1 MLKTLRGS
9 LEIAKV
15 NKLRQPLSAP
25 VCPADQMQ
33 TDRSICLEGYR
44 CDAGC
49 KYVVPS
55 ITVNE
60 LTRLRANPPR
70 TCTPCSHP
78 CSHRTCTSSS
88 PSSSADESSSGS
100 SSSASTSITQ
110 AFTLADAAA
119 VQAHLLPCQSLLG
132 LSGQLAFNGRLY
144 HDVVFWACKATC

>member
-1 MLKTLRGS
+1 LKLPKSTSSGS
-9 LEIAKV
+9 PC
-15 NKLRQPLSAP
+15 QPQCVLLTRCRLIDLSG
-25 VCPADQMQ
+25 
-33 TDRSICLEGYR
+33 LEGYR

-49 KYVVPS
+49 KYVVHS

-144 HDVVFWACKATC
+144 HDVVFWACTATC